1 MTTMFRFITFDPE
14 ILSGKPHIKGTRLSV
29 EFIMELF
36 ASGATRED
44 ILRTYPQLT
53 SEAIEETL
61 RYAALAVK
69 NEILLTSEI
78 GA

>member
-1 MTTMFRFITFDPE
+1 MTAMFRLITFDPE
-14 ILSGKPHIKGTRLSV
+14 VLSGKPHIKGTRLSV

-36 ASGATRED
+36 ASGATREE

-69 NEILLTSEI
+69 NEIFLTSEI
-78 GA
+78 AA